1 MKNKVVLIAF
11 AIIAVAVGIVIH
23 RKIDER
29 NLTVG
34 KSVSNANL
42 HTASHAA
49 SEISARVPAYQAGS
63 EVRSLGPT
71 LDPAPFIGKTRDAYK
86 VAKQIPETLAQL
98 PCYCHCDQGFG
109 HKSLHSC
116 FEDDHAA
123 HCAVCTEEALLAF
136 ELQKNQRLT
145 PEQIRKIII
154 EKYSFLGSTQRY

>member
-1 MKNKVVLIAF
+1 MKNKVLLIAF
-11 AIIAVAVGIVIH
+11 AIISVAIGIVIH

-29 NLTVG
+29 NLTID
-34 KSVSNANL
+34 KSVSNTNSHAVS
-42 HTASHAA
+42 HTASDKA
-49 SEISARVPAYQAGS
+49 SRVPAYQAAS

-71 LDPAPFIGKTRDAYK
+71 LEASQFVGKTREAYK
-86 VAKQIPETLAQL
+86 VAAQIPETLAQL
-98 PCYCHCDQGFG
+98 PCYCHCDRGFG

-154 EKYSFLGSTQRY
+154 EKYSS

>member
-1 MKNKVVLIAF
+1 MKNKVLLIAF

-29 NLTVG
+29 NLTIEKG
-34 KSVSNANL
+34 VSNANSHRVS
-42 HTASHAA
+42 HTASDTA
-49 SEISARVPAYQAGS
+49 SRVPAYQAAS

-71 LDPAPFIGKTRDAYK
+71 LEASQFIGKTREAYE

-98 PCYCHCDQGFG
+98 PCYCHCDRGFG

>member
-1 MKNKVVLIAF
+1 MKNKVLLIAL

-29 NLTVG
+29 NLRIETA
-34 KSVSNANL
+34 VSNANS
-42 HTASHAA
+42 HIVSYTASDKA
-49 SEISARVPAYQAGS
+49 SRIPAYQAAS

-116 FEDDHAA
+116 FEDNHASQ
-123 HCAVCTEEALLAF
+123 CAVCTEEALMAY

-154 EKYSFLGSTQRY
+154 EKYSS